1 MIPKKIKVA
10 QPKEDGAIGRS
21 ILNRLGKSLVP
32 GHVLETIKELRNQ
45 QNLSNYLDEK
55 RFVESMQNSAKE
67 TQIIQRQPQMQMQS
81 KFTDSICDVP
91 RQANVEEVI
100 GNAAAKIAKDVN
112 ANCVVSVERDKVEQ
126 QDHNYLS
133 VKVVVFK
140 KLKKNSYEKLE
151 YKTKMRQQISGSILP
166 IKELLMDATKKKYM
180 EKGDRIVCV
189 ADESVGMGYKGLLF
203 IFDVDKI
210 FFNMSMLQLAAKVSA
225 DVLESVMDIAIEIGN
240 EGREGRRIGTSFIV
254 GSREELSKYSKQMII
269 NPFAGC
275 QEEARKITD
284 PNLRETVKGFAQLD
298 GVFMIDVNGSI
309 LSAGTHI
316 NIDIDHAELTGLD
329 GFGTRHRYSAAIT
342 KLTDA
347 IAVVVSESGGA
358 VRIFKDGRLVMRLP

>member
-275 QEEARKITD
+275 TEEARKITD

-316 NIDIDHAELTGLD
+316 NIDIDHAELAGLD